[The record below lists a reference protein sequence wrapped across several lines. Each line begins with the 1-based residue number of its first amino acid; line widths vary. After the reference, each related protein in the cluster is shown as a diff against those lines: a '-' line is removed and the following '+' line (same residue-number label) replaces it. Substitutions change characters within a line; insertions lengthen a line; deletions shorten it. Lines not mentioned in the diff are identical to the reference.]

1 MHEHTKA
8 SRACQP
14 VKLDFIVVLPLLS
27 TTKQPEHVDD
37 AELSLIWNISA
48 INMLYKG
55 KKESSA
61 SESQFLQAL
70 WGCIITFFFIVLP
83 PSAEGMVWKGRLSG
97 TVAQVVCGH
106 VISKFHENGVECFLS
121 YISNGFTQSPSDSW
135 YIINT
140 RSIACKF
147 GWLISSDVTM
157 TNQYLVLLWL
167 NKN

>member
-1 MHEHTKA
+1 MHEDTKA
-8 SRACQP
+8 SRAYQP

-27 TTKQPEHVDD
+27 TAKQPEHD

-55 KKESSA
+55 EKESSA

-70 WGCIITFFFIVLP
+70 WRCMITFFFIVLL
-83 PSAEGMVWKGRLSG
+83 PSAEGMAWKGSLSG
-97 TVAQVVCGH
+97 TIAQAVCGH
-106 VISKFHENGVECFLS
+106 VISKFQENGAEYSLS

-140 RSIACKF
+140 RSLACKF
-147 GWLISSDVTM
+147 GWLVSSDVIM
-157 TNQYLVLLWL
+157 TNQYLILLWL